1 MIILKNCVYRFIGRD
16 NNLIYIGK
24 AKNLKTRLNNHNHLK
39 GECYN
44 ELAYIE
50 YISFDSEHEMDFAER
65 YYIQKFNPKYN
76 TVLSDK
82 PISFNCKEL
91 DEKCFKV
98 YDVNQYVVEHTLE
111 QIELLKKEDLCAE
124 TNVSIIELAGIL
136 TIVKCDSYL
145 NIKTGYKD
153 KLKSYDEMKKCSYA
167 VSENFAKKINELKE
181 KYHLLDIVLAYK
193 DIHNIGKYLDVKKE
207 EFLFDLKYKEKYKE
221 EWKILEFIL
230 KCK

>member
-1 MIILKNCVYRFIGRD
+1 MTIMKNCVYRFIGRD
-16 NNLIYIGK
+16 HNLIYIGK
-24 AKNLKTRLNNHNHLK
+24 AKNLEKRLSNHNHLED
-39 GECYN
+39 ECYK

-50 YISFDSEHEMDFAER
+50 YTSFDSEHEMDFAER
-65 YYIQKFNPKYN
+65 YYIQKLNPKYN
-76 TVLSDK
+76 MVLSDK
-82 PISFNCKEL
+82 PISFNCEEL
-91 DEKCFKV
+91 DKRCFKI
-98 YDVNQYVVEHTLE
+98 YEVNQYVVEHTLE

-167 VSENFAKKINELKE
+167 FSENFVKKINELKE

-207 EFLFDLKYKEKYKE
+207 EFLLNLKYKEKYKE

>member
-1 MIILKNCVYRFIGRD
+1 MTILKNCVYRFIGRD
-16 NNLIYIGK
+16 HNLIYIGK
-24 AKNLKTRLNNHNHLK
+24 AKNLEKRLSNHNHLED
-39 GECYN
+39 ECYK

-50 YISFDSEHEMDFAER
+50 YTSFDSEHEMDFAER
-65 YYIQKFNPKYN
+65 YYIQKLNPKYN
-76 TVLSDK
+76 MVLSDK
-82 PISFNCKEL
+82 PISFNCEEL
-91 DEKCFKV
+91 DKRCFKI
-98 YDVNQYVVEHTLE
+98 YEVNQYVVEHTLE

-167 VSENFAKKINELKE
+167 FSENFVKKINELKE

-207 EFLFDLKYKEKYKE
+207 EFLFNLKYKEKYKE

>member
-1 MIILKNCVYRFIGRD
+1 MKNCVYRFIGRD
-16 NNLIYIGK
+16 HNLIYIGK
-24 AKNLKTRLNNHNHLK
+24 AKNLEKRLSNHNHLED
-39 GECYN
+39 ECYK

-50 YISFDSEHEMDFAER
+50 YTSFDSEHEMDFAER
-65 YYIQKFNPKYN
+65 YYIQKLNPKYN
-76 TVLSDK
+76 MVLSDK
-82 PISFNCKEL
+82 PISFNCEEL
-91 DEKCFKV
+91 DKRCFKI
-98 YDVNQYVVEHTLE
+98 YEVNQYVVEHTLE

-167 VSENFAKKINELKE
+167 FSENFVKKINELKE

-207 EFLFDLKYKEKYKE
+207 EFLLNLKYKEKYKE